1 MEIISTLSESLIAF
15 LATLLTTVI
24 YFGLSRYTIARRIGR
39 NVTQEIAKNDNFA
52 YSLSYASIL
61 FSFGLSLAPFIHAI
75 PNTLSIA
82 EYCIYSLSFG
92 VLVAFLLEAGRYL
105 HDKLILHRFDENR
118 ALSEKNMAGAIVDA
132 LSVVANT
139 IIIQGLLAAYLHFET
154 PWVDTTKTA
163 VVLIG
168 FYASAQFLLF
178 AVSRWREYLYSR
190 TNQGMNFQYEL
201 RHGNV
206 SVALRHGGFLVS
218 SAILFKLAVVLLP
231 ASINATVDYLLTHG
245 ALLIGLVVTTFSL
258 NYLLSKLVLIRV
270 NQDVEVDHQ
279 DNRGVAYIQLAI
291 NLGLAFA
298 LLNLLT

>member
-1 MEIISTLSESLIAF
+1 MEILSTLSESLIAF
-15 LATLLTTVI
+15 FATLLTTVI
-24 YFGLSRYTIARRIGR
+24 YFGLSRYTIARRIGHS
-39 NVTQEIAKNDNFA
+39 VTREIANNDNFA
-52 YSLSYASIL
+52 YSLSYAAIL

-75 PNTLSIA
+75 PNTLSIP
-82 EYCIYSLSFG
+82 EYCIYSVSFG
-92 VLVAFLLEAGRYL
+92 ILVAFLLEAGRYL

-139 IIIQGLLAAYLHFET
+139 LIIQGLLAAYLHFES
-154 PWVDTTKTA
+154 PWVDMTKTA
-163 VVLIG
+163 IVLIG
-168 FYASAQFLLF
+168 FYASAQLLLY
-178 AVSRWREYLYSR
+178 AVSRWREFLYSR
-190 TNQGMNFQYEL
+190 TNQGMSFQYEL

-206 SVALRHGGFLVS
+206 SVALRHGSFLVS
-218 SAILFKLAVVLLP
+218 SAIIFKVAVVILP
-231 ASINATVDYLLTHG
+231 ANVNETIDYLFTHA
-245 ALLIGLVVTTFSL
+245 ALMVGLVITTFTL
-258 NYLLSKLVLIRV
+258 NFLLSKLVLLRV